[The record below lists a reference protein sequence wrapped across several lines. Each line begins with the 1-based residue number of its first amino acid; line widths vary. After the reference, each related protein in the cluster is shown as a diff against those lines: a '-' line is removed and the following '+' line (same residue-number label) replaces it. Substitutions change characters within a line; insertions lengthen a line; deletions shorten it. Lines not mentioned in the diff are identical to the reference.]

1 MVLLLYN
8 SARPAVSRL
17 PIEERTIFM
26 EREVIEVPGISEVS
40 RSRGVPISAAVRANG
55 FIFVSGT
62 PPIDPATGQFVRGP
76 IHEQAE
82 RALRNLAHIL
92 ETAGSSLEKICMV
105 HVYASGDHYRAINEV
120 YARFFPSNPPART
133 FVPVGDWPL
142 DFDLEIECVALA

>member
-1 MVLLLYN
+1 
-8 SARPAVSRL
+8 
-17 PIEERTIFM
+17 M